1 VIGTQRWRLSS
12 RLGFA
17 SPLPVLAQADFE
29 EHEQHGSSEPQG
41 HQDDREQLA
50 GQPSD
55 QGGAGCSGENDNGSR
70 AKREDP

>member
-12 RLGFA
+12 SPGFA

-29 EHEQHGSSEPQG
+29 EHEQHGSSESQG

-55 QGGAGCSGENDNGSR
+55 QGGAGRSGENDNSSR
-70 AKREDP
+70 AKREDA